1 MAKRRPIRDFFAKRL
16 QNLIITPRV
25 LPDLAPEAYDVLAG
39 EAPDYQAQQAAT
51 LAPVLGGIHLI
62 ARTAAASSWTVE
74 RYTAYNQSWV
84 PVPMTGW
91 PDWAKP
97 DKGPHPTQTLP
108 VAIETWILSRL
119 IGSNSYIIPTITLG
133 SEVREWFCPPGAYV
147 HPYETGSYRNP
158 VQYTYSGKIFKQ
170 ASSRKVAR
178 LDEILHTPTLLINSQ
193 MIGTSAFAKAAPSFR
208 AGIKADAHAEYVH
221 ESGGMQQSILT
232 VSERWGK
239 SQQFDEFADKI
250 GTRLKDPKYRGAPIV
265 APGDLRAVSLHATPQ
280 DSQLIDA
287 RSLTWSAASAILTL
301 PPTLAGAPNVTTW
314 GSGTRAQMDLFRA
327 FTLSG
332 HLIALNDTLSRLLP
346 MNWRFR
352 LTPEHLQWQAD
363 PLGAARYTT
372 RLAGKIMTQNEAR
385 AVVGLPPVDDERADE
400 LMYEEPAMLPVADK
414 GGDSDSARD
423 DGDTNETTE
432 IQKEDDNDGNTNDN
446 DEMEQEAMIL
456 KTTFTSEANIVNA
469 MELNTEA
476 EDKQM
481 EISGTAI
488 TYGELGMPT
497 SMAGSQIP
505 MVVKAGALDGTD
517 LSDVF
522 LLVQHSPMQ
531 TIARGSTGDVV
542 VTVGD
547 TDVKWKARL
556 DMEDPDAVA
565 VYRKVKRGTFKSCSM
580 GFRVSDYEA
589 MKDTKTGE
597 ETWVV
602 SKLDLHEISV
612 VPDGAFPG
620 SDSNTAEKP
629 VFSAEQIQERFVPI
643 VEESVEAEA
652 SQETTEATA
661 EVVKEKIQN
670 AFEVKDILYPNER
683 NII

>member
-1 MAKRRPIRDFFAKRL
+1 MARRRPIRDFFAKRL
-16 QNLIITPRV
+16 QNLILTPRV
-25 LPDLAPEAYDVLAG
+25 LPDSAPEAYDVLSG
-39 EAPDYQAQQAAT
+39 EAGDYQAQQAAT

-62 ARTAAASSWTVE
+62 ARTASASSWTVE
-74 RYTAYNQSWV
+74 RYIASNQSWV
-84 PVPMTGW
+84 PVPRAGW

-147 HPYETGSYRNP
+147 YAYETGSYRNP

-170 ASSRKVAR
+170 ASSRKVVR

-250 GTRLKDPKYRGAPIV
+250 GTRLKNPKHRGAPIV

-332 HLIALNDTLSRLLP
+332 HIAALNDTFSRLLP

-400 LMYEEPAMLPVADK
+400 LTFEPDATGINRRD
-414 GGDSDSARD
+414 DSDAGLD
-423 DGDTNETTE
+423 
-432 IQKEDDNDGNTNDN
+432 DGNTNEKTTEPMEDSNDNSNDDN

-456 KTTFTSEANIVNA
+456 KTTFTSEANSVTAI
-469 MELNTEA
+469 EQDTEA

-497 SMAGSQIP
+497 SMAGSQVP

-556 DMEDPDAVA
+556 DMEDPDAVS

-580 GFRVSDYEA
+580 GFRVSEYEA
-589 MKDTKTGE
+589 MKHKDTGE
-597 ETWVV
+597 DTWVV

-629 VFSAEQIQERFVPI
+629 VFSAEQIEELFVPI
-643 VEESVEAEA
+643 VDESVEAEA
-652 SQETTEATA
+652 SQETTEALAT
-661 EVVKEKIQN
+661 VDKQEKTQN

>member
-1 MAKRRPIRDFFAKRL
+1 MARRNPIREFFAKRL
-16 QNLIITPRV
+16 QNLILTPRV
-25 LPDLAPEAYDVLAG
+25 LPDAAPDAYDVLSG
-39 EAPDYQAQQAAT
+39 EAGDYQAQQAAT

-74 RYTAYNQSWV
+74 RYLASNQSWV
-84 PVPMTGW
+84 PVPRAGW

-147 HPYETGSYRNP
+147 YPYETGSYREP
-158 VQYTYSGKIFKQ
+158 VKYTYSGKIFKQ
-170 ASSRKVAR
+170 ASSRKIVR

-250 GTRLKDPKYRGAPIV
+250 GTRLRNPKYRGAPIV

-332 HLIALNDTLSRLLP
+332 HLAALNDTLSRLLP

-363 PLGAARYTT
+363 PTGAARYVT
-372 RLAGKIMTQNEAR
+372 RLTGAVMTPNEAR
-385 AVVGLPPVDDERADE
+385 AVVGLPPVDDERANE
-400 LMYEEPAMLPVADK
+400 LVFKPSGEMPVADN

-432 IQKEDDNDGNTNDN
+432 TKKEDNDDSNDGN
-446 DEMEQEAMIL
+446 DEMETEAMIL
-456 KTTFTSEANIVNA
+456 KTTFTY
-469 MELNTEA
+469 EA
-476 EDKQM
+476 EVIIAAKTEDEDARM
-481 EISGTAI
+481 SLSGTAI
-488 TYGELGMPT
+488 KFGQLGTPTNGLGEVV
-497 SMAGSQIP
+497 P
-505 MVVKAGALDGTD
+505 MVVQASAFDEAD

-522 LLVQHSPMQ
+522 LLVNHDTRHM
-531 TIARGSTGDVV
+531 IARGMTGDVK

-547 TDVKWKARL
+547 NEVVWSAEL
-556 DMEDPDAVA
+556 DEKDPDAVA
-565 VYRKVKRGTFKSCSM
+565 IYRKVKRGTYKSCSIGARNVVM
-580 GFRVSDYEA
+580 EDR
-589 MKDTKTGE
+589 KDKVTGDIVA
-597 ETWVV
+597 VV
-602 SKLDLHEISV
+602 TKLDLFEISV
-612 VPDGAFPG
+612 VPDGAFAD
-620 SDSNTAEKP
+620 SDSRVSGARE
-629 VFSAEQIQERFVPI
+629 VFTAEQIEERFVPI

-652 SQETTEATA
+652 SQETTDAIA
-661 EVVKEKIQN
+661 EVDVKEKQ
-670 AFEVKDILYPNER
+670 AGFEYTDLLYPNER